1 MRKREK
7 DRLLEIMDTLSDG
20 IEEIRRLIEN
30 AQEEEALPLLADC
43 QEAAIAIGN
52 AIEQAEGTGTRAVG
66 LLEELCELIYR
77 CDSAVSLDERESRAD
92 ICGRIESKYAE
103 AREEL
108 IHGIKGKKLA
118 VFLPYKVSMWDSL
131 ESVWRA
137 SAEDADWIS
146 VVMPIPYFDKRP
158 DGTLGEMHYE
168 GGDFP
173 SDVPVAEWQQF
184 SLEKEHP
191 DLIFIHNPY
200 DQYNYVTTVHPF
212 FYASRIKQYTEKL
225 VYIPYFI
232 HQNDMVEDT
241 YCVLPG
247 VIYADTVVLQSEK
260 VREQYI
266 GYFEEAL
273 PELVQ
278 KQGKRAVE
286 DKFQA
291 WGSPKLDA
299 LYGEEK
305 GEELP
310 DDWKEMLGEG
320 GRKVIFFNTHLS
332 RLMKENS
339 EGFFKKMEWV
349 FRVFEKRED
358 AVLLWRPHPLSLDT
372 AKSMN
377 PEAVEPY
384 LELVERYKEQRIG
397 IYDDSGD
404 LHRAV
409 NLADA
414 YYGDR
419 SSVTELFRQ
428 QRKPIMIMDCEVL
441 EE

>member
-7 DRLLEIMDTLSDG
+7 NRLLEIMDTLFG
-20 IEEIRRLIEN
+20 AVGEIRQFIGSS
-30 AQEEEALPLLADC
+30 QEEAAVSLLADC

-52 AIEQAEGTGTRAVG
+52 AIEQAEGAGTRTVS
-66 LLEELCELIYR
+66 LLEELCELIYG
-77 CDSAVSLDERESRAD
+77 CASSIPSDGSGTSASIGMQIAD
-92 ICGRIESKYAE
+92 KCVE

-108 IHGIKGKKLA
+108 IHGIKEQKLA

-131 ESVWRA
+131 ESIWKAA
-137 SAEDADWIS
+137 SEDRDWIS
-146 VVMPIPYFDKRP
+146 TVMPIPYFDKKA
-158 DGTLGEMHYE
+158 DGTLGEMRYE
-168 GGDFP
+168 GEDFP
-173 SDVPVAEWQQF
+173 PDVPVADWEKF
-184 SLEKEHP
+184 SLEKERP
-191 DLIFIHNPY
+191 DIIFIHNPY
-200 DQYNYVTTVHPF
+200 DQYNYVTTVHPL

-241 YCVLPG
+241 YCLLPG
-247 VIYADTVVLQSEK
+247 VIYADIVVLQSEK

-266 GYFEEAL
+266 RYFEETL

-278 KQGKRAVE
+278 KQGQKME

-299 LYGEEK
+299 LYREEGEEA
-305 GEELP
+305 LP
-310 DDWKEMLGEG
+310 GDWKELLGG
-320 GRKVIFFNTHLS
+320 GNKKVIFFNTHLS

-339 EGFFKKMEWV
+339 DGFFKKMEWV
-349 FRVFEKRED
+349 FRIFGRRDDV
-358 AVLLWRPHPLSLDT
+358 VLLWRPHPLSLDT

-377 PEAVEPY
+377 PGAVRPY
-384 LELVERYKEQRIG
+384 LDLVEQYKKEKIG
-397 IYDDSGD
+397 SYDDSGD

-409 NLADA
+409 KMADA

-428 QRKPIMIMDCEVL
+428 QGKPVMIMDCEVL

>member
-7 DRLLEIMDTLSDG
+7 NRLLEIMDTLFG
-20 IEEIRRLIEN
+20 AVGEIRQFIGSS
-30 AQEEEALPLLADC
+30 QEEAAVSLLADC

-52 AIEQAEGTGTRAVG
+52 AIEQAEGAGTRTVS
-66 LLEELCELIYR
+66 LLEELCELIYG
-77 CDSAVSLDERESRAD
+77 CASSIPSDGSGTSASIGMQIAD
-92 ICGRIESKYAE
+92 KCVE

-108 IHGIKGKKLA
+108 IHGIKEQKLA

-131 ESVWRA
+131 ESIWKAA
-137 SAEDADWIS
+137 SEDRDWIS
-146 VVMPIPYFDKRP
+146 TVMPIPYFDKKA
-158 DGTLGEMHYE
+158 DGTLGEMRYE
-168 GGDFP
+168 GEDFP
-173 SDVPVAEWQQF
+173 PDVPVADWEKF
-184 SLEKEHP
+184 SLEKERP
-191 DLIFIHNPY
+191 DIIFIHNPY
-200 DQYNYVTTVHPF
+200 DQYNYVTTVHPL

-241 YCVLPG
+241 YCLLPG
-247 VIYADTVVLQSEK
+247 VIYADIVVLQSEK

-266 GYFEEAL
+266 RYFEETL

-278 KQGKRAVE
+278 KQGQKME

-299 LYGEEK
+299 LYREEGEEA
-305 GEELP
+305 LP
-310 DDWKEMLGEG
+310 GDWKELLGG
-320 GRKVIFFNTHLS
+320 GNKKVIFFNTHLS

-339 EGFFKKMEWV
+339 DGFFKKMEWV
-349 FRVFEKRED
+349 FRIFGRRDDV
-358 AVLLWRPHPLSLDT
+358 VLLWRPHPLSLDT

-377 PEAVEPY
+377 PGAVRPY
-384 LELVERYKEQRIG
+384 LDLVEQYKKEKIG

-409 NLADA
+409 KLADA

-428 QRKPIMIMDCEVL
+428 QGKPVMIMDCEVL

>member
-7 DRLLEIMDTLSDG
+7 NRLLEIMDTLFG
-20 IEEIRRLIEN
+20 AVGEIRQFIGSS
-30 AQEEEALPLLADC
+30 QEEEAVSLLADC

-52 AIEQAEGTGTRAVG
+52 AIEQAEGAGTRTVG
-66 LLEELCELIYR
+66 LLEELCELIYG
-77 CDSAVSLDERESRAD
+77 CASSIPSDGSGTSASIGMQIAD
-92 ICGRIESKYAE
+92 KCAE

-108 IHGIKGKKLA
+108 IHGIKEQKLA

-131 ESVWRA
+131 ESIWKAA
-137 SAEDADWIS
+137 SEDRDWIS
-146 VVMPIPYFDKRP
+146 TVMPIPYFDKKA
-158 DGTLGEMHYE
+158 DGTLGEMRYE
-168 GGDFP
+168 GEDFP
-173 SDVPVAEWQQF
+173 PDVPVADWEKF
-184 SLEKEHP
+184 SLEKERP
-191 DLIFIHNPY
+191 DIIFIHNPY
-200 DQYNYVTTVHPF
+200 DQYNYVTTVHPL

-241 YCVLPG
+241 YCLLPG
-247 VIYADTVVLQSEK
+247 VIYADIVVLQSEK

-266 GYFEEAL
+266 RYFEETL

-278 KQGKRAVE
+278 KQGQKME

-299 LYGEEK
+299 LYREEGEEA
-305 GEELP
+305 LP
-310 DDWKEMLGEG
+310 GDWKELLGG
-320 GRKVIFFNTHLS
+320 GNKKVIFFNTHLS

-339 EGFFKKMEWV
+339 DGFFKKMEWV
-349 FRVFEKRED
+349 FRIFGRRDDV
-358 AVLLWRPHPLSLDT
+358 VLLWRPHPLSLDT

-377 PEAVEPY
+377 PGAVRPY
-384 LELVERYKEQRIG
+384 LDLVEQYKKEKIG

-409 NLADA
+409 KMADA

-428 QRKPIMIMDCEVL
+428 QGKPVMIMDCEVL

>member
-7 DRLLEIMDTLSDG
+7 NRLLEIMDTLFG
-20 IEEIRRLIEN
+20 AVGEIRQFIGSS
-30 AQEEEALPLLADC
+30 QEEAAVSLLADC

-52 AIEQAEGTGTRAVG
+52 AIEQAEGAGTRTVS
-66 LLEELCELIYR
+66 LLEELCELIYD
-77 CDSAVSLDERESRAD
+77 CASSIPSDGSGTSASIGMQIAD
-92 ICGRIESKYAE
+92 KCVE

-108 IHGIKGKKLA
+108 IHGIKEQKLA

-131 ESVWRA
+131 ESIWKAA
-137 SAEDADWIS
+137 SEDRDWIS
-146 VVMPIPYFDKRP
+146 TVMPIPYFDKKA
-158 DGTLGEMHYE
+158 DGTLGEMCYE
-168 GGDFP
+168 GEGFP
-173 SDVPVAEWQQF
+173 PDVPVTDWQKF
-184 SLEKEHP
+184 SLEKECP
-191 DLIFIHNPY
+191 DIIFIHNPY
-200 DQYNYVTTVHPF
+200 DQYNYVTTVHPL

-232 HQNDMVEDT
+232 HQSDMVEDT
-241 YCVLPG
+241 YCLLPG
-247 VIYADTVVLQSEK
+247 IIYADIVVLQSEK

-266 GYFEEAL
+266 RYFEKAL

-278 KQGKRAVE
+278 KQGKKIE

-299 LYGEEK
+299 LYGEE
-305 GEELP
+305 GEEALP
-310 DDWKEMLGEG
+310 GDWKELLGSG
-320 GRKVIFFNTHLS
+320 NKKVIFFNTHLS

-339 EGFFKKMEWV
+339 DSFFKKMEWV
-349 FRVFEKRED
+349 FRIFGKRD
-358 AVLLWRPHPLSLDT
+358 DVVLLWRPHPLSLDT

-377 PEAVEPY
+377 PEAVRPY
-384 LELVERYKEQRIG
+384 LDLVEQYKKEKIG

-409 NLADA
+409 KLADA

-428 QRKPIMIMDCEVL
+428 QGKPVMIMDCEVL